1 MHDGFQTIS
10 DTILF
15 PQPPWKARS
24 ISPCLARHMRKLA
37 DPPSLEMASCSAAIW
52 TAAPQLA
59 GKLWESNLLWLHIRL
74 ADYSNQTGTKLH
86 EKMCIIDFKRWI
98 IDCCELNG
106 SLHLYIFVLGI
117 IFRED
122 DQGIADTLVDPIW
135 IIMLEKLKNAC
146 IKDHKS
152 VFKMI
157 QKASEGTSHQIE

>member
-1 MHDGFQTIS
+1 
-10 DTILF
+10 
-15 PQPPWKARS
+15 
-24 ISPCLARHMRKLA
+24 
-37 DPPSLEMASCSAAIW
+37 
-52 TAAPQLA
+52 
-59 GKLWESNLLWLHIRL
+59 
-74 ADYSNQTGTKLH
+74 
-86 EKMCIIDFKRWI
+86 MCVIEFKRWI
-98 IDCCELNG
+98 IDCSEMNG
-106 SLHLYIFVLGI
+106 SLQLYMFVLGI